1 MAAVSRRRG
10 IVLPMQAGVKTKVFA
25 LFDPFWPPL
34 LAVIESKKILAVFK
48 ASGWASV
55 GEL

>member
-1 MAAVSRRRG
+1 
-10 IVLPMQAGVKTKVFA
+10 MQAGVKTKVFA